1 MKTRRAALA
10 LLLPAVFVPSCQNT
24 GRVTDDTALDGPMM
38 GAADETSFTIGGH
51 GPVKLTDLVIIAKEI
66 RKYRALNASEQEI
79 IRRVVSLKL
88 DGVAVKQMEQLKPR
102 FEAKKKVVREQTQKR
117 IADVKKRVRATTPAK
132 SDAEIE
138 KAPEVVQAT
147 RQIQVE
153 EQQQI
158 TQIDDDLRQQARRP
172 PRAWAGRISRCGS
185 TPTTARRWWRLPA
198 SARPVCRSPRM
209 PTKWSAFPVANSPS
223 NQRGQSPRRGGPPEQ
238 AHRSDRPPGE
248 KLSA

>member
-38 GAADETSFTIGGH
+38 GAADETSFTIGGD

-117 IADVKKRVRATTPAK
+117 IADVKRRVRATTPAK

-153 EQQQI
+153 EQQEI
-158 TQIDDDLRQQARRP
+158 TKIDDDLRQQARAAAAKSLGGTDFAVRVNTDDGKAVVAFASF
-172 PRAWAGRISRCGS
+172 RQTGVQVASNAYEVVGLSGGQLAAATNEGKVLAAEGRQNRLI
-185 TPTTARRWWRLPA
+185 AQIDLPA
-198 SARPVCRSPRM
+198 
-209 PTKWSAFPVANSPS
+209 KN
-223 NQRGQSPRRGGPPEQ
+223 
-238 AHRSDRPPGE
+238 
-248 KLSA
+248 